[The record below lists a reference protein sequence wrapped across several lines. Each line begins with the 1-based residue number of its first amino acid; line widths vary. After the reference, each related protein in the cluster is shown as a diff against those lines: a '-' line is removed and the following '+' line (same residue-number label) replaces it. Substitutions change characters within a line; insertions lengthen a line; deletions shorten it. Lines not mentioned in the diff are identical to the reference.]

1 VFAIPAEQRSRRCN
15 EDFAELGD
23 RKFVRG
29 LLPVRIEGGEEF
41 RYGVW
46 LEVDP
51 ETFEQVIRVW
61 NDPAA
66 YRSLAFGG
74 RIANALP
81 PFGSCALGAHVDL
94 ATRDEKSRPFVV
106 NSREPWLEDLLARG
120 WTHREHLDLAA
131 ALPGMTVRK
140 PPSERCATCRGSGRD
155 PKDRDHEK
163 GKRGMR
169 YTTGGRDE
177 PAPCPTCHGT
187 GEAPDDDER

>member
-1 VFAIPAEQRSRRCN
+1 MTHEPGCICARCGAAIPYPPLDFAYRLPDCVFALPAELRSPRCN

-29 LLPVRIEGGEEF
+29 LLPVRIEGSEEF

-51 ETFEQVIRVW
+51 ETFERVIRAW

-66 YRSLAFGG
+66 YRKLAFSG

-81 PFGSCALGAHVDL
+81 PFGPRALDALVNL
-94 ATRDEKSRPFVV
+94 ATRDERGRPFVV
-106 NSREPWLEDLLARG
+106 SSPERWLKDLLTRG

-131 ALPGMTVRK
+131 ALRARAVRLQ
-140 PPSERCATCRGSGRD
+140 
-155 PKDRDHEK
+155 
-163 GKRGMR
+163 
-169 YTTGGRDE
+169 
-177 PAPCPTCHGT
+177 
-187 GEAPDDDER
+187 